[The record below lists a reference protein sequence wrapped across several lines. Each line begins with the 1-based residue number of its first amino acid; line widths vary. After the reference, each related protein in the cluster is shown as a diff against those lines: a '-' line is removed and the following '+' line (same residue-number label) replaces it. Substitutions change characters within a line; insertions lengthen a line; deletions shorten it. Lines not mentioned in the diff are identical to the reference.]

1 METLEKK
8 KKNMFQVDNKETRMT
23 LLASVWCIYN

>member
-8 KKNMFQVDNKETRMT
+8 KKNMFKVDNKETRMIGIGVVY
-23 LLASVWCIYN
+23 L